1 MVLHQMLMNG
11 GPEERKGVPEQARL
25 YWSYRDEIST
35 AFDVPVNLS
44 FVPECRLSLEKRPW
58 PVVHGFNI
66 RLNNKW
72 NGIPWGREYLSNLN
86 RKTTCSINYAWIYGE
101 AGEAEVVAN
110 PTPRVCLTRTLFGLI
125 R

>member
-44 FVPECRLSLEKRPW
+44 F
-58 PVVHGFNI
+58 G
-66 RLNNKW
+66 W
-72 NGIPWGREYLSNLN
+72 NTGCHWKNVLGLWYLG
-86 RKTTCSINYAWIYGE
+86 SISG
-101 AGEAEVVAN
+101 
-110 PTPRVCLTRTLFGLI
+110 
-125 R
+125 